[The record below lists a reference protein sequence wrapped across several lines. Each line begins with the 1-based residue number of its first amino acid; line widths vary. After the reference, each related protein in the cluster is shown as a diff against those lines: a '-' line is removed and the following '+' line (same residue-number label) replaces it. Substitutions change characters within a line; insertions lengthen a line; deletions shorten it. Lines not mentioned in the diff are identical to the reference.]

1 LSAVGVSSQPLTVDQ
16 PSAREKSLPDIDL
29 LKNLELYRTCSL
41 WAIRIKAV
49 RGNAS
54 IGQTAVAGEV
64 IYVVYGAIAAALFFD
79 FVNGFHDAANSI
91 ATVVGTRVLRPL
103 QAVSIAAT
111 ANFIGPFIFGTA
123 VAATVGKGIITPEFS
138 TLYVIFAG
146 LIGAIVWDLITWWFG
161 LPSSSSHALIGGL
174 VGSALI
180 AGGLEGIVFSGIEK
194 VLTFMVVSPAIGFV
208 IAAGFTV
215 AIMLAFRRTPS
226 AKVNRAFGKLQ
237 VVSSA
242 FFSLTHGANDGQKTM
257 GVITALLIAGGLLDA
272 KEFTVPLWVILSAA
286 AAIALGTFF
295 GGWRI
300 VKTMAFR
307 LTNLKPFQG
316 FAAETGGGAIL
327 TSMAWLGIPVSTTHA
342 ISGAI
347 MGTGSTKRL
356 SAVRWGLGKR
366 IVYAWIITIPASA
379 GIAAGVLLLMNAIG
393 LR

>member
-1 LSAVGVSSQPLTVDQ
+1 LA
-16 PSAREKSLPDIDL
+16 E
-29 LKNLELYRTCSL
+29 EL
-41 WAIRIKAV
+41 
-49 RGNAS
+49 
-54 IGQTAVAGEV
+54 

-103 QAVSIAAT
+103 QAVSIAAA
-111 ANFIGPFIFGTA
+111 ANFTGPFVFGTA

-146 LIGAIVWDLITWWFG
+146 LIGAIIWDLITWWFG

-180 AGGLEGIVFSGIEK
+180 AGGLDAIVLPGIEK
-194 VLTFMVVSPAIGFV
+194 VLTFMVVSPAVGFA

-215 AIMLAFRRTPS
+215 AIMLAFRKTPS
-226 AKVNRAFGKLQ
+226 VKVNRAFGKLQ

-272 KEFTVPLWVILSAA
+272 KEFVVPLWVILSAA

-393 LR
+393 IR